1 MHESS
6 SPMARVDAAADAWGG
21 RRRRRGR
28 RGMRR
33 REWRSGSAQS
43 SDAERVVIEVL
54 TEVCA
59 LPTPV
64 PQRR

>member
-21 RRRRRGR
+21 RRRR